1 MKRFEKIVIAILFIY
16 FLFGFKTTVF
26 AADVFINEF
35 IPNPGTGN
43 LEWVEFYNTTN
54 STIDLSDYF
63 FDDDGD
69 FASDSGSSAK
79 IALSGLLP
87 SLYTCFWE
95 MPSFLN
101 NNGDSPTLFK
111 IDTTIMDTYTYSSS
125 SAGFSYM
132 RIPDGGEWYFTQ
144 TPTKS
149 TSKCIDL
156 APTPTPTSAPTST
169 PTPTATKTPTPT
181 LTLTPTQTIIPVVT
195 TPILVTVFA
204 SQSAQE
210 ILGESSMSAEEKI
223 TDIPKKTK
231 INSNSFNF
239 IPFIFVIIGSIAVL
253 IPAAILY
260 PNIKKIIVKEYG
272 KYNDQ

>member
-1 MKRFEKIVIAILFIY
+1 VKRFEKIVIAISFIFIF
-16 FLFGFKTTVF
+16 FLFKTTVF
-26 AADVFINEF
+26 AADVLINEF

-63 FDDDGD
+63 FDDDSD

-87 SLYTCFWE
+87 SLHTCFWE

-111 IDTTIMDTYTYSSS
+111 MDTTIMDTYTYSSS
-125 SAGFSYM
+125 SAGVSYM
-132 RIPDGGEWYFTQ
+132 RMPDGGEWYFNQ

-149 TSKCIDL
+149 PSKCIDL
-156 APTPTPTSAPTST
+156 APTPTPTAAPTST
-169 PTPTATKTPTPT
+169 PIPTATKIPTP
-181 LTLTPTQTIIPVVT
+181 TLTPTQTIIPVVT
-195 TPILVTVFA
+195 TPILVTIFA

-210 ILGESSMSAEEKI
+210 ILGESSVSAEEKI
-223 TDIPKKTK
+223 TEIPKQTK
-231 INSNSFNF
+231 INSDNFNF
-239 IPFIFVIIGSIAVL
+239 LPFIFVIIGTIAVL
-253 IPAAILY
+253 VSVTILY
-260 PNIKKIIVKEYG
+260 PNIKKIIIKEYG
-272 KYNDQ
+272 KYNN